1 MIAENK
7 KNEKDFILFVLLDKE
22 RVYIKKGT

>member
-22 RVYIKKGT
+22 RVYIKKCT